1 MLFGLLVFL
10 GACSVFKSAEE
21 PAPDIHEFANDITID
36 DLYADLAVLA
46 DDSLQGRN
54 TGSEGLKKAARYL
67 SKRYTDLGLQAVGDD
82 NSYYQYYDLVQNT
95 VQSYSYK
102 VVTASGDSV
111 ISESSLSPSSADT
124 DFLTMFGGSDAV
136 EGEVVFA
143 GYGMFDEASGVNQYP
158 ADVSGK
164 WLMVFFDRAVTNM
177 NKLQSLINP
186 DGAVGALLIIGA
198 GGPENFSQQAAVM
211 QGRLGN
217 AGGMSLKYLQ
227 NDNDGPSAAYNRI
240 SNDLAADLVGVDSVA
255 ALADLATSI
264 KAQPATFKA
273 MDLDVVLSH
282 NPEVQEN
289 IIRTKNVVAFLEGS
303 DPELK
308 DEVVVLSSHY
318 DHVGVGQPDS
328 TGDAI
333 YNGADDDGSGTVATL
348 HTAQAMAAAKKAG
361 AGPKR
366 SVLFL
371 HVSGEEKGLLGSRYY
386 SDHPIYPIDNTIANI
401 NIDMIGRVDEEHV
414 NDSSYVYIIG
424 GSIISSGLDSL
435 TQEANAMGDN
445 MTLSMRYNDLEDPN
459 QFYRRS
465 DHWNFGRLGVPFVF
479 FFNGVHEDYH
489 RPGDEIGKITFGP
502 FLQRTK
508 LVYNL
513 TALLANSDERPV
525 VDNQEFIEKTKVE
538 AR

>member
-21 PAPDIHEFANDITID
+21 PAPDIHEFANDITVD

-82 NSYYQYYDLVQNT
+82 NSYYQYYDLTQNT

-102 VVTASGDSV
+102 VVSASGDSV
-111 ISESSLSPSSADT
+111 ISESSLSSSSADT

-136 EGEVVFA
+136 KGEVVFA
-143 GYGMFDEASGVNQYP
+143 GYGMYDEASGVNQYP
-158 ADVSGK
+158 DDVSGK
-164 WLMVFFDRAVTNM
+164 WLMVFFDRAVTDM

-186 DGAVGALLIIGA
+186 EGAVGALLIIGA
-198 GGPENFSQQAAVM
+198 DGPDNFSQQAAVM

-227 NDNDGPSAAYNRI
+227 NDNDAPSAAYNRI

-264 KAQPATFKA
+264 KAQPSTFKA
-273 MDLDVVLSH
+273 MDLNVVLSH

-401 NIDMIGRVDEEHV
+401 NIDMIGRVDKEHV

-435 TQEANAMGDN
+435 TQAANAMGDN

>member
-227 NDNDGPSAAYNRI
+227 NDSDGPSAAYNRI